1 MYFCTNLVGI
11 LGARADN
18 RTFWGIHVTGVARR
32 RARRGRPLKNTRGS
46 AGAHAPAG
54 VLAGLSGGDEAP
66 VAHRF
71 AGDHDFKHPQQP
83 SPGEPWPPLRP

>member
-1 MYFCTNLVGI
+1 MYRSV
-11 LGARADN
+11 
-18 RTFWGIHVTGVARR
+18 WGIHVTGVARR